1 MKMIKCFLF
10 LFVSLHFNCL
20 LANNVNV
27 SKCEDN
33 LEILNMIML
42 FDEHVE
48 EQAKDLV
55 EMSKNKVADVHMVS
69 FFLVPEGNPPIDKLS
84 LYENKFK
91 RLKKAIGNADCKVGI
106 IFQATL
112 GHGFDLEVQNPY
124 QKLVSRDD
132 TKWEK
137 NSTKNIV
144 CPLDKN
150 FQKYILNCVERVA
163 KLKPA
168 LLMVDDDF
176 RLMGGRNACLCPL
189 HLEKL
194 KHDFGYDLNRE
205 QLKKHL
211 AGHSELDKKISDA
224 AWKTNEASLIGL
236 AKQFRKT
243 IDKVDPYLHCEMCGS
258 PKDMYYDGKIA
269 RILAGKDK
277 PSTFRIGNARYNN
290 PQTRDFY
297 MTSRKL
303 VIQKAIANP
312 DRIYAEIDTYPRNRY
327 FTSARTLHTGLIV
340 SMLEGAS
347 GAKYWPNRFVE
358 YEPKSSEAYKK
369 ILSENRP
376 LYAELYKVLKN
387 STAKGV
393 ADIIVPKYATLRYG
407 DSILLGND
415 YYWTHITGVLGFP
428 VKYCQLNKINQP
440 VFLRAKTAQML
451 SSKQLEK
458 ILSIGAVVD
467 GGAVMEI
474 QKRGL
479 GKLLGVKGS
488 VWESDVKITRE
499 RLTEKC
505 GEYANKFIEPPV
517 SSIKLKVTSP
527 KTEVWSE
534 YVHLPYTYGD
544 KKLSRTLAPACTYFE
559 NEKGGK
565 VVVFASRPQGV
576 NHLTESKKNL
586 YIKLLNRLSD
596 MVIWYAGDAECYF
609 KTIELN
615 DGTFLISLTNV
626 GLDPFETFEL
636 GTSKKFRKVEF
647 LDKDGLWKNLNVD
660 FKNDKIV
667 VKHCVET
674 FYPIIIRCIQ

>member
-1 MKMIKCFLF
+1 MKVINFLLCLCFLF
-10 LFVSLHFNCL
+10 LFNVKL
-20 LANNVNV
+20 LGNTNN
-27 SKCEDN
+27 SKKEDDI
-33 LEILNMIML
+33 EILNMVML

-84 LYENKFK
+84 LYEKKFK

-112 GHGFDLEVQNPY
+112 GHGFALEVQNPY

-132 TKWEK
+132 TTWEK
-137 NSTKNIV
+137 NSTKNIA

-189 HLEKL
+189 HLAKI
-194 KHDFGYDLNRE
+194 KQDFGYDLTRE

-211 AGHSELDKKISDA
+211 AGNSELDRKISDA
-224 AWKTNEASLIGL
+224 AWKTNEASLIEL
-236 AKQFRKT
+236 AKQFRKI
-243 IDKVDPYLHCEMCGS
+243 IDKIDPYLHCEMCGS

-269 RILAGKDK
+269 RILAGKGK
-277 PSTFRIGNARYNN
+277 PSTLRIGNARYNT
-290 PQTRDFY
+290 PQTRDLFN
-297 MTSRKL
+297 TSRKL
-303 VIQKAIANP
+303 AIQKAIAKP

-327 FTSARTLHTGLIV
+327 FTSARTLHSGLIV

-358 YEPKSSEAYKK
+358 YEPNSSVAYKK
-369 ILSENRP
+369 VLSENRM
-376 LYAELYKVLKN
+376 LYGELYNVLKGA
-387 STAKGV
+387 THKGV
-393 ADIIVPKYATLRYG
+393 ADIIVPKYTTLRYE

-415 YYWTHITGVLGFP
+415 YYWTHIIGVLGLP
-428 VKYCQLNKINQP
+428 VNYCQLDKVNQP

-451 SSKQLEK
+451 SNEQLEK
-458 ILSIGAVVD
+458 ILSMGAVVD

-488 VWESDVKITRE
+488 VWKSDVKITRE
-499 RLTEKC
+499 RLTERC

-517 SSIKLKVTSP
+517 SSVKLEVYSS

-534 YVHLPYTYGD
+534 YIHLPYTYGD
-544 KKLSRTLAPACTYFE
+544 KKLSRILAPACTYFE

-565 VVVFASRPQGV
+565 IVVFASRPQGV
-576 NHLTESKKNL
+576 NHLTESKKAL

-596 MVIWYAGDAECYF
+596 MAIWYNGDAECYL
-609 KTIELN
+609 KTLELA
-615 DGTFLISLTNV
+615 DGKYLVSIVNV
-626 GLDPFETFEL
+626 GLDPLEIFEL
-636 GTSKKFRKVEF
+636 GTTKSFSKVEY
-647 LDKDGLWKNLNVD
+647 LSNDGKWKNADVKFENGKIII
-660 FKNDKIV
+660 KNR
-667 VKHCVET
+667 VET
-674 FYPIIIRCIQ
+674 FYPFIMRFM

>member
-1 MKMIKCFLF
+1 MKTIKYFLF
-10 LFVSLHFNCL
+10 LFVISLFITEVFG
-20 LANNVNV
+20 NVNN
-27 SKCEDN
+27 SKSEDN
-33 LEILNMIML
+33 IEILNMVML

-69 FFLVPEGNPPIDKLS
+69 FFLVPEGNPPIDKIS

-112 GHGFDLEVQNPY
+112 GHGFALEVQNPY

-132 TKWEK
+132 TTWEK
-137 NSTKNIV
+137 NSTKNIA

-189 HLEKL
+189 HLAKI
-194 KHDFGYDLNRE
+194 KQDFGYDLTRE

-211 AGHSELDKKISDA
+211 AGKSELDKKISDA
-224 AWKTNEASLIGL
+224 AWKTNEASLIEL
-236 AKQFRKT
+236 AKKFRKT
-243 IDKVDPYLHCEMCGS
+243 IDKIDPYLHCEMCGS

-269 RILAGKDK
+269 RILAGRGK
-277 PSTFRIGNARYNN
+277 PSTLRIGNARYNT
-290 PQTRDFY
+290 PQTRDLFN
-297 MTSRKL
+297 TSRKL
-303 VIQKAIANP
+303 VIQKAIAKP

-327 FTSARTLHTGLIV
+327 FTSARTLHAGLVV

-369 ILSENRP
+369 ILSENRR
-376 LYAELYKVLKN
+376 LYAELYNVLKGA
-387 STAKGV
+387 THKGV
-393 ADIIVPKYATLRYG
+393 ADIIVPKYTTLRYE
-407 DSILLGND
+407 DSILLNNN
-415 YYWTHITGVLGFP
+415 YYWTHITGVLGLP
-428 VKYCQLNKINQP
+428 VNYCELDKINQP

-451 SSKQLEK
+451 SDEQLEK

-474 QKRGL
+474 QKRGFD
-479 GKLLGVKGS
+479 KLLGVKAS
-488 VWESDVKITRE
+488 VWRSDVKITRE
-499 RLTEKC
+499 RLTGKC

-517 SSIKLKVTSP
+517 SSVKLEATSP

-544 KKLSRTLAPACTYFE
+544 KKLSRVLAPACTYFE
-559 NEKGGK
+559 NDKGGK
-565 VVVFASRPQGV
+565 IVVVASRPQGV
-576 NHLTESKKNL
+576 NHLTESKKAL

-596 MVIWYAGDAECYF
+596 MAIWYNGDAECYL
-609 KTIELN
+609 KTLKLV
-615 DGTFLISLTNV
+615 DGKYLVSLVNV
-626 GLDPFETFEL
+626 GLDPLETFEL
-636 GTSKKFRKVEF
+636 GTTKKFSKVQY
-647 LDKDGLWKNLNVD
+647 LDKDGIWKNMDVSFEN
-660 FKNDKIV
+660 NKIIL
-667 VKHCVET
+667 KTRIET
-674 FYPIIIRCIQ
+674 FYPIIMRFM